1 MRSRRVPVLRVRLI
15 AIGLPV
21 ALACAVPCAW
31 LVAADDVVDGG
42 PTAARAHG
50 PAATERGASA
60 APKVGLSAV
69 THAPAGVVAA
79 TPAAGPARRE
89 PWVSPEVDALCR
101 DLLPL
106 DRLAAQAALAARFDA
121 TTDPRA
127 RALLHQVDQRLG
139 LDAWARHRGQATP
152 TPDLARQP
160 TTVVSSLDPQ
170 EVQAR
175 AHRARKRRLQGAPR

>member
-1 MRSRRVPVLRVRLI
+1 VRFTRVPVLRVRLI

-50 PAATERGASA
+50 PAATERAASA
-60 APKVGLSAV
+60 APEVGLSAPEPP
-69 THAPAGVVAA
+69 TSTGAGAPA
-79 TPAAGPARRE
+79 PARRE

-106 DRLAAQAALAARFDA
+106 DRLTAQAALAARFDA

-152 TPDLARQP
+152 TPDLAPQP